1 MLRRVKG
8 TLLLVTASLMC
19 ACQSPTEPTD
29 LDYIEVSAPNSVSAS
44 GPSGRTYRIAATDTE
59 PAKNIEYPWVA
70 RVTISLRITPDASN
84 KDGALDFP
92 VLVTATTAT
101 VQPASGGIVVP
112 PPTGTQVYSE
122 IVPFASSNQF
132 NAVNDTLNITFDVY
146 YDLPGGGKEALI
158 TFNFTFRDDD
168 NNSFGDTA
176 QVRVS
181 P

>member
-19 ACQSPTEPTD
+19 ACQNPTEPTD
-29 LDYIEVSAPNSVSAS
+29 LDYIEVSAPSSVGAS
-44 GPSGRTYRIAATDTE
+44 GPSGRTYRIPATDTE
-59 PAKNIEYPWVA
+59 PAKTVEYPWLA
-70 RVTISLRITPDASN
+70 RVTISLRITPDAGN
-84 KDGALDFP
+84 EDGALDFP
-92 VLVTATTAT
+92 VLVTGTTAT

-112 PPTGTQVYSE
+112 PPTGTTVYSE

-132 NAVNDTLNITFDVY
+132 NAVNETLNITFDVY

-158 TFNFTFRDDD
+158 TFNFTFKDADD
-168 NNSFGDTA
+168 NSFGDTA

>member
-19 ACQSPTEPTD
+19 ACQNPTEPTD

-59 PAKNIEYPWVA
+59 PAKIIEYPWVA

-84 KDGALDFP
+84 KDGELDFP
-92 VLVTATTAT
+92 VLVTASTAT

-122 IVPFASSNQF
+122 LAIFAPGNQF
-132 NAVNDTLNITFDVY
+132 NAVNDSLNITFDVY

-158 TFNFTFRDDD
+158 TFNFTFKDEDD
-168 NNSFGDTA
+168 NSFGDTV